1 MFTRD
6 DQSSL
11 PSNDND
17 LTTQYTEQEEEDVS
31 VRDDTRVGQAGTL
44 QYMIHQFKKFVG
56 SQTYALIEA
65 EVQSTLDPRY
75 STVYLQIYNRNSST
89 WETIDSNSTSDSDVD
104 FELSAVVSD
113 LTNYKDASNV
123 VSCRIYQLAI

>member
-104 FELSAVVSD
+104 VELSAVVSD
-113 LTNYKDASNV
+113 LTNYKDASKI

>member
-65 EVQSTLDPRY
+65 ELQSSLDPRY

-104 FELSAVVSD
+104 VELSAVVSD
-113 LTNYKDASNV
+113 LTNYKDASKI